1 VIEHESI
8 RITDN
13 SSSMFGEV
21 SADGFVVILRLDFSV
36 IDFTGDI
43 LSPVLLARASVDNL
57 GFSCG
62 LDRVDD
68 ILRG

>member
-1 VIEHESI
+1 MIEHESI

-21 SADGFVVILRLDFSV
+21 SADGFVVILLLDFSV
-36 IDFTGDI
+36 TDFTG
-43 LSPVLLARASVDNL
+43 ARASVDNL

>member
-1 VIEHESI
+1 MIEHESI

-21 SADGFVVILRLDFSV
+21 SADGFVVILLLDISV

-43 LSPVLLARASVDNL
+43 LSPMLVRASVDDL
-57 GFSCG
+57 GLSCG

>member
-1 VIEHESI
+1 MIEHESI

-21 SADGFVVILRLDFSV
+21 SADGFVVILLLNFSV
-36 IDFTGDI
+36 TDFTGDI
-43 LSPVLLARASVDNL
+43 LFPKLALASVDNL

>member
-1 VIEHESI
+1 MIEHESI

-21 SADGFVVILRLDFSV
+21 SADGFVVILLLNFSV

-43 LSPVLLARASVDNL
+43 LSPMLARASVVNL